1 MNVKT
6 LSHKERNFTQL
17 KFLIPYIISGAIPAV
32 LFTLIRLLLLAS
44 AGQRIF
50 IFLPFITL
58 PFLVFAGISY
68 YFFITHSCVFTITNP
83 FIIYT
88 LSSAYSFCS
97 YTIFQESGITS
108 LLLFAF
114 FPIVFFF
121 FEQMVTEKKF
131 LPFSIACAIMLC
143 IHPEA
148 GLQIALLLFVLAILA
163 LLYYHKFKLGNLIH
177 IVLLF
182 LFSFGLAN
190 VRMVFYLVPFYA
202 EHHDYSYNG
211 FSLSYH
217 PAVFVS
223 RLLPWTT
230 ASRTLVGTDNR
241 MDLYFGLFPLI
252 LFLFFFISFKIS
264 LRKKIYASLFTILIV
279 SMLEFSPV
287 LYVFNLFHITYHS
300 TLQASFFLVF
310 WMLYIAAYA
319 LSHIHSIRICEI
331 LLTGFSLLILIAVS
345 WLWGYKNFHF
355 AFLFVQAA
363 LALLY
368 IMLLYHRQTKSHFV
382 VYILLLVCLELGSN
396 CLFSSNTLFYKQAS
410 SVVASFAFKK
420 ATKKHINKKPKSN
433 IKSRN
438 TTDKQTSDNQNNN
451 KIVAETDSSRSPS
464 IPYIVY
470 DYIGVGISLL
480 CVFFLLF
487 LYTYDKRSRILDLF
501 DRQKNKLNQIH

>member
-121 FEQMVTEKKF
+121 FEQMITEKKF

-182 LFSFGLAN
+182 LFHLDWQ
-190 VRMVFYLVPFYA
+190 MY
-202 EHHDYSYNG
+202 EWYSIWFHSMRNIMII
-211 FSLSYH
+211 LI
-217 PAVFVS
+217 
-223 RLLPWTT
+223 
-230 ASRTLVGTDNR
+230 
-241 MDLYFGLFPLI
+241 MDFLFPI
-252 LFLFFFISFKIS
+252 
-264 LRKKIYASLFTILIV
+264 
-279 SMLEFSPV
+279 
-287 LYVFNLFHITYHS
+287 
-300 TLQASFFLVF
+300 
-310 WMLYIAAYA
+310 
-319 LSHIHSIRICEI
+319 I
-331 LLTGFSLLILIAVS
+331 LLYL
-345 WLWGYKNFHF
+345 
-355 AFLFVQAA
+355 
-363 LALLY
+363 
-368 IMLLYHRQTKSHFV
+368 
-382 VYILLLVCLELGSN
+382 
-396 CLFSSNTLFYKQAS
+396 
-410 SVVASFAFKK
+410 
-420 ATKKHINKKPKSN
+420 
-433 IKSRN
+433 
-438 TTDKQTSDNQNNN
+438 
-451 KIVAETDSSRSPS
+451 
-464 IPYIVY
+464 
-470 DYIGVGISLL
+470 
-480 CVFFLLF
+480 
-487 LYTYDKRSRILDLF
+487 
-501 DRQKNKLNQIH
+501 